1 MIIRRILVI
10 DDDPHLISVIQ
21 LCLQTLRNWTV
32 TSAKCGIE
40 GLHLAE
46 TVQPDV
52 ILLDM
57 RLPDLDG
64 LAVWEKLQHSP
75 LTDRI
80 PVILLTAQ
88 ATSEDRQQYQKLS
101 LAGVLSKPFDPFQLP
116 DLIDAALQAYA

>member
-21 LCLQTLRNWTV
+21 LCLQTLGNWTV
-32 TSAKCGIE
+32 LSAACGVE

-46 TVQPDV
+46 TAQPDAV
-52 ILLDM
+52 LLDM

-64 LAVWEKLQHSP
+64 LAVLEKLQQNP

-88 ATSEDRQQYQKLS
+88 ATPEDRQHYQQLA
-101 LAGVLSKPFDPFQLP
+101 LAGVLAKPFDPFQLP